1 MTNVTHIGTAPGR
14 RARAAGAEPLPR
26 PLEQV
31 RECTRERALAL
42 LAGMLDGADDMLFN
56 MAETETDRE
65 RDRYFDAMRE
75 LRLQRRALET
85 GFHDG
90 IVALFNEIGRERK
103 PSPEASSAGIESL
116 TLVQNDELE
125 ISVAL
130 DNLARRARNG
140 CEEALALLCH
150 RLEYLFEGKVA
161 ISEKNNPLEPR
172 QLAACFA
179 DCVLRLSLDIR
190 ARLIVLKLFERV
202 VMDEA
207 PALVEQANRTL
218 AQAGVLSE
226 LASAPVAR
234 RPARRSGGTESR
246 QAGDSQTSGADLGQ
260 LGELLALLRGP
271 AKAVPEATPEPFD
284 LSGLATLLDGVAH
297 RDGAPITLDQPV
309 QAVSRDDLMQVLSRL
324 QRDGQGQPGREER
337 QGLRE
342 SLARELDQQRD
353 QQQGAPVVHAL
364 EQADDDL
371 INLVAML
378 FDFILDDES
387 LPADVKALI
396 GRLQIPLLK
405 VAIND
410 NGFFGDDGHPA
421 RALLNTLARAGAQW
435 DPQQGTGDELYQR
448 IRRAV
453 YTVIDHYDED
463 DGLFA
468 QLQTE
473 FDEYFSEQDTR
484 ARRLAQRLRESE
496 EGRARAEQAMT
507 RARAHL
513 DQRLAGRALPE
524 ALIRLLRQ
532 GWQQVLYLT
541 LLREGEDSEAWRRQS
556 KIADALIWCLLPHAT
571 EADQHKARQ
580 MAPKLRVAVAQGLAA
595 IQHDEVE
602 SQALVRGLALAQEAM
617 LRGQE
622 PRRVKV
628 KTAPEDVT
636 ASPLPE
642 DDALLARARALRPGQ
657 WVEIGM
663 GDEARRARLAANI
676 REGAKLVFINR
687 RGIKVEEFD
696 ATALAVAMREG
707 TVKLIDEGALFD
719 RALEAVIG
727 DLRRRQ
733 GH

>member
-1 MTNVTHIGTAPGR
+1 MTNVTHIGGAPGR
-14 RARAAGAEPLPR
+14 RVGATRAGPLPR

-31 RECTRERALAL
+31 REHTRERARAL

-56 MAETETDRE
+56 MAEAKTDSE

-85 GFHDG
+85 GFHEG
-90 IVALFNEIGRERK
+90 IVALFNELGRARE
-103 PSPEASSAGIESL
+103 PVQDAPGHGFESL

-172 QLAACFA
+172 QLASCFA
-179 DCVLRLSLDIR
+179 DGVLRLSLDIR

-202 VMDEA
+202 VMDQA
-207 PALVEQANRTL
+207 SALVEQANRTL
-218 AQAGVLSE
+218 AEAGVLSE

-234 RPARRSGGTESR
+234 HRGRSSAGTEASG
-246 QAGDSQTSGADLGQ
+246 QASDASSTSSDSGLLS
-260 LGELLALLRGP
+260 ELLALLRGP
-271 AKAVPEATPEPFD
+271 ARTASSEPLD
-284 LSGLATLLDGVAH
+284 RSGLATLLDGVAH
-297 RDGAPITLDQPV
+297 RDGVPVTLDQPV
-309 QAVSRDDLMQVLSRL
+309 RAVSRDDLMQVLSRL
-324 QRDGQGQPGREER
+324 QREGQGRSGREQPR
-337 QGLRE
+337 GLRE
-342 SLARELDQQRD
+342 SLARELGQRRD
-353 QQQGAPVVHAL
+353 APVVPAL
-364 EQADDDL
+364 DQADDDL

-378 FDFILDDES
+378 FDFILDDEA

-453 YTVIDHYDED
+453 YTVIDHYDQD

-468 QLQTE
+468 RLQEE
-473 FDEYFSEQDTR
+473 FDEYFCEQDTR

-496 EGRARAEQAMT
+496 EGRARAEQAMA
-507 RARAHL
+507 RARRYL

-541 LLREGEDSEAWRRQS
+541 LLREGDDSEAWRRQS
-556 KIADALIWCLLPHAT
+556 KIADALIWCLLPHAA

-580 MAPKLRVAVAQGLAA
+580 MAPKLRVAVAQGLAE

-617 LRGQE
+617 FHGQT

-628 KTAPEDVT
+628 KPVSEEPAAAP
-636 ASPLPE
+636 APE
-642 DDALLARARALRPGQ
+642 DDALLVRARALRPGQ
-657 WVEIGM
+657 WVEIGA
-663 GDEARRARLAANI
+663 GDGTRRARLAANI

-687 RGIKVEEFD
+687 RGIKVEELD
-696 ATALAVAMREG
+696 AAALAVAMREG

-733 GH
+733 GR

>member
-1 MTNVTHIGTAPGR
+1 MTNVTHIGTASGR
-14 RARAAGAEPLPR
+14 RAGTAPAEPLPR

-42 LAGMLDGADDMLFN
+42 LASMLDGADDMLFN

-75 LRLQRRALET
+75 LRLQRRVLET

-103 PSPEASSAGIESL
+103 PSPEASSPGIESL

-218 AQAGVLSE
+218 AEAGVLSE
-226 LASAPVAR
+226 LASAPVAQ
-234 RPARRSGGTESR
+234 RPVRRSGGTESR
-246 QAGDSQTSGADLGQ
+246 QADGPTSSADHGQ

-271 AKAVPEATPEPFD
+271 ARAVPETSPEPFD
-284 LSGLATLLDGVAH
+284 LSGLATLFDGVAH
-297 RDGAPITLDQPV
+297 RGGAPVTVDQPV
-309 QAVSRDDLMQVLSRL
+309 RAVSRDDLIQVLSRL
-324 QRDGQGQPGREER
+324 QRDAHGQSGKGER
-337 QGLRE
+337 RGLRE
-342 SLARELDQQRD
+342 SLARELDQQQD
-353 QQQGAPVVHAL
+353 APVVHAL

-468 QLQTE
+468 QLQAE

-507 RARAHL
+507 RARRHL

-580 MAPKLRVAVAQGLAA
+580 MAPKLRVAVARGLAA

-617 LRGQE
+617 FRGQE

-628 KTAPEDVT
+628 KAAPEDVV

-642 DDALLARARALRPGQ
+642 DDALLVRARALRPGQ
-657 WVEIGM
+657 WVEIGA